1 MALAIIANIITV
13 IAREF
18 HVGKNQM
25 LTSLQNGL
33 KVRCRK
39 MNDKNLNEWLFAD
52 IDDLIDCDYSD
63 ESEVE
68 TE

>member
-1 MALAIIANIITV
+1 M
-13 IAREF
+13 
-18 HVGKNQM
+18 
-25 LTSLQNGL
+25 S
-33 KVRCRK
+33 
-39 MNDKNLNEWLFAD
+39 DKNFNEWLFAD